1 MHRLSSTLLGLAA
14 LFGAATSAFAGAGS
28 ITTTVTPLQTNVT
41 YSTSAQMIYVGY
53 RVAIGNTD
61 GNTINHIRFTASA
74 SVTDPAELATFD
86 SAEGATCVTTNAA
99 KTAIECWIGQLPAG
113 VSYPTFAVFFKAPAK
128 ILIGVADTG
137 LDYVNLSGDMVYAE
151 GPNGGNPAPNSVV
164 PWATP
169 LLPVQVLLGTASNTD
184 VRSGVPK
191 AGGTFST
198 GIAGV
203 SSGGDRFTTSV
214 TVPGAAVFSTAEII
228 ESEFAICTNF
238 NKCWQSDIT
247 IEGNVTN
254 SYSPYLTIVLR
265 QDALN
270 IKPGTK
276 IASVLVRYYYQ
287 HPSDVQPLPPNEP
300 VLRSSNVGDCA
311 DETTPLGPNEDGL
324 LLPCIAKRVYYKN
337 KSTLDWTPALDGD
350 FEWRIISKK
359 NGRLAID

>member
-1 MHRLSSTLLGLAA
+1 MHRLSSTLFGLAA

-28 ITTTVTPLQTNVT
+28 ITTTVTPLQTKVT

-151 GPNGGNPAPNSVV
+151 GPSGGNPAPNSVV

-169 LLPVQVLLGTASNTD
+169 LLPVQVQLGTASDTD

-191 AGGTFST
+191 AGGTFFT

-203 SSGGDRFTTSV
+203 SSGGDRFTTRV
-214 TVPGAAVFSTAEII
+214 TVPEVAAFSTAQII
-228 ESEFAICTNF
+228 ESEFASIASIPSIICTNF
-238 NKCWQSDIT
+238 TKCWQSDIT
-247 IEGNVTN
+247 IEGNNATN
-254 SYSPYLTIVLR
+254 SYLPYLTIVLR

-270 IKPGTK
+270 IKSGVK
-276 IASVLVRYYYQ
+276 IGSVIVWYLASATSGPYQ
-287 HPSDVQPLPPNEP
+287 
-300 VLRSSNVGDCA
+300 VGDCA
-311 DETTPLGPNEDGL
+311 TGPQPILGG
-324 LLPCIAKRVYYKN
+324 LPCIAKRTYYKN
-337 KSTLDWTPALDGD
+337 SSVSGWTPELDGD
-350 FEWRIISKK
+350 FEWQIISLK
-359 NGRLAID
+359 NGRFTLP

>member
-86 SAEGATCVTTNAA
+86 SVEGATCVTTNAA
-99 KTAIECWIGQLPAG
+99 RTAIECLIGQLQSG

-128 ILIGVADTG
+128 IVNVPPVADNDGQDVVT
-137 LDYVNLSGDMVYAE
+137 LSGAMVYAE
-151 GPNGGNPAPNSVV
+151 GPNGTNPAPNSVV
-164 PWATP
+164 PWDSVF
-169 LLPVQVLLGTASNTD
+169 VQLGTASDTD
-184 VRSGVPK
+184 VKSGVPK